1 MAATII
7 LTIVFDYRFRA
18 WRHCIVRRLCCG
30 QGRDSRHASQGMRML
45 YCVIC
50 VICLCV
56 HMCMYALMCVC
67 IYGIASCYMC
77 YMCYLFVMCTCD
89 ICMRM
94 CIFYLYMCMC
104 VDMCAYVS
112 VHSAA
117 RYQDGRVNKN
127 IQNDNGDTPLMRC
140 CEGGSID

>member
-1 MAATII
+1 MCNMFMCEH
-7 LTIVFDYRFRA
+7 V
-18 WRHCIVRRLCCG
+18 HVCINV
-30 QGRDSRHASQGMRML
+30 
-45 YCVIC
+45 
-50 VICLCV
+50 CV
-56 HMCMYALMCVC
+56 H
-67 IYGIASCYMC
+67 IWNRIASCYMC